1 MRASGARTWLPLVA
15 IILLFLGL
23 GVIYNLTV
31 PIWEAPDETG
41 HFGNVWYIATH
52 GALPTPG
59 TFYTWHQSPLY
70 HILAAAVVSW
80 VDMPDLLTW
89 TRYNPDASTV
99 SARGEVN
106 VALHTVREWPPY
118 RDVPLGVHLARGVTL
133 LFGVLTAGLSYLLAR
148 RLFPGQLWV
157 AIGAAGLVAFNPQ
170 FIFMS
175 AAVQNDV
182 PLAAA
187 FALTLLPAS
196 VILQGDV
203 RRRQFLAL
211 GALVGL
217 AILFKQSGA
226 VLVGLAGG
234 VVAWAA
240 WRARSWRHL
249 LVWTAV
255 ILLGLMT
262 VAGPMYARN
271 MLRYGDPFAY
281 KVYESLHPATLG
293 VTLGDINL
301 RSLLAFANTMH
312 RTFWGTFGWAN
323 LPMPQPVYL
332 ALWLIY
338 PLGWWGVGR
347 YLRRTR
353 AAQVRGGWP
362 VIGLLLGGMASVWA
376 FTLQYVLGFG
386 AFGVQGRYLF
396 QMISAHALLI
406 SLGLCS
412 LLPGRAQPVPL
423 ILVLVG
429 LLGLAAWAPT
439 GLIAPSYEYLG
450 DTPEIIED
458 LPYRRTEVFGDTFEL
473 IGYRAKAD
481 LESGRLQVTLYWQAL
496 TTPDADYTMFV
507 HLLNGHG
514 QRLSQHDR
522 QPLDGDFPTSLW
534 RVGDVMH
541 TTHNLQASADC
552 LKSPPCYLAVG
563 VYDWQTGQR
572 LPVTRGQSEHDAVL
586 LTEFGADLGLPKR

>member
-1 MRASGARTWLPLVA
+1 MRTGNAARAWLPLVA
-15 IILLFLGL
+15 IVVLFLGL
-23 GVIYNLTV
+23 GVCYNLSV

-41 HFGNVWYIATH
+41 HFGNVWYIATR

-70 HILAAAVVSW
+70 HMLAAAAVSW
-80 VDMPDLLTW
+80 VDMPDLLPW
-89 TRYNPDASTV
+89 TRYNPNASTV

-118 RDVPLGVHLARGVTL
+118 HEVALGVHLARGVTL
-133 LFGVLTAGLSYLLAR
+133 LFGALTVVLSYLLAR
-148 RLFPGQLWV
+148 RLFPGQVWV

-187 FALTLLPAS
+187 FALTLLPAIA
-196 VILQGDV
+196 ILQGDL
-203 RRRQFLAL
+203 RRRQLLAL
-211 GALVGL
+211 GALAGL
-217 AILFKQSGA
+217 AILFKQSGL
-226 VLVGLAGG
+226 VLLGLAGG
-234 VVAWAA
+234 VVAWTA
-240 WRARSWRHL
+240 WRARSWRRLFEWAAVTL
-249 LVWTAV
+249 LA
-255 ILLGLMT
+255 LLI

-271 MLRYGDPFAY
+271 TLLYGDPFAY
-281 KVYESLHPATLG
+281 KVYESLHPATPG
-293 VTLGDINL
+293 VALSDINP

-312 RTFWGTFGWAN
+312 KTFWGTFGWAN
-323 LPMPQPVYL
+323 LPMPEPAYL
-332 ALWLIY
+332 ALWLVY
-338 PLGWWGVGR
+338 PLGWWGAWR

-362 VIGLLLGGMASVWA
+362 VIGLLLGGMAVVWA

-396 QMISAHALLI
+396 QMIAAHAVLI

-412 LLPGRAQPVPL
+412 LLPGRARPLPL

-429 LLGLAAWAPT
+429 LLGLASWAPL
-439 GLIAPSYEYLG
+439 GLIAPSYRYLG
-450 DTPEIIED
+450 DTPQVVEQ
-458 LPYRRTEVFGDTFEL
+458 LPYRRAEVFGDMFEL
-473 IGYRAKAD
+473 VGYRARAD
-481 LESGRLQVTLYWQAL
+481 LQSGQLQVTLYWRAL

-507 HLLNGHG
+507 HLLNGQG

-534 RVGDVMH
+534 RAGDVMH
-541 TTHNLQASADC
+541 TTHNLQASPDC

-563 VYDWQTGQR
+563 IYDWRTGVR
-572 LPVTRGQSEHDAVL
+572 LPVTRGEADNDAVL
-586 LTEFGADLGLPKR
+586 LREFLAER